1 MMQKSMKS
9 ELRNQ
14 TESQSDGF
22 ADVAPARA
30 RLENIPAHTENSVD
44 DKAIDISTTQQAS
57 AMKAKRMRAAHGTKA
72 ATGKSS
78 TSPAL
83 EQGVENLKEDGEL
96 NKESAGGRAKL
107 RKSA

>member
-14 TESQSDGF
+14 AESQSDGF

-78 TSPAL
+78 SLPPWNRASKTS
-83 EQGVENLKEDGEL
+83 KTT
-96 NKESAGGRAKL
+96 ES
-107 RKSA
+107 